1 MAERG
6 ADIAEAKPEPVLGA
20 ATAPGSAANWRQTLW
35 AMVAIQFVTAVANS
49 VLTPIMPL
57 FLPELGVTST
67 SEIAIWAGILGGSTS
82 FVAAFTSPIWGRLSD
97 RHGRKVMLIRSSI
110 AIGIFTGLMGVA
122 VNVWQMFA
130 FRGLMGIF
138 AGFSAAAIA
147 LVASQVP
154 EDRLGYSLGWLST
167 GQLVGSLVGP
177 VIGGLLADLTGSYRI
192 PFFCTSATLFLATA
206 AVWFI
211 VHEQFTKTAKERRAR
226 LDLEQPRS
234 RWRARRPCWRCFSC
248 C

>member
-1 MAERG
+1 
-6 ADIAEAKPEPVLGA
+6 
-20 ATAPGSAANWRQTLW
+20 
-35 AMVAIQFVTAVANS
+35 
-49 VLTPIMPL
+49 
-57 FLPELGVTST
+57 
-67 SEIAIWAGILGGSTS
+67 
-82 FVAAFTSPIWGRLSD
+82 
-97 RHGRKVMLIRSSI
+97 MLIRSSI

-192 PFFCTSATLFLATA
+192 PFFCTSARSVRGDRGGVVHRAGAVRETATA
-206 AVWFI
+206 AG
-211 VHEQFTKTAKERRAR
+211 AAR
-226 LDLEQPRS
+226 P
-234 RWRARRPCWRCFSC
+234 
-248 C
+248 